1 MSRLF
6 EISDIFAQI
15 FDEFDEIIDDAVEN
29 GSERTEVEEA
39 WFATLDGIESEFEIK
54 AENIAQFI
62 KELKAKSDAIKTEES
77 RLKARRTVYE
87 NKAERLKRYL
97 KESMEKINRKKIETA
112 RSKILIRNNAPSLS
126 IAHESEFI
134 RMLESE
140 NRRELL
146 KYSEPEIRKND
157 VKNLMKAGEI
167 FEGAELVTT
176 KSIIIS

>member
-6 EISDIFAQI
+6 EISDVFAQI

-29 GSERTEVEEA
+29 GSERAEVEKA
-39 WFATLDGIESEFEIK
+39 WFEALNSIETEFEIK

-62 KELKAKSDAIKTEES
+62 KELKAKSDALKSEENK
-77 RLKARRTVYE
+77 LKARRTVYE
-87 NKAERLKRYL
+87 NKAECLKRYL
-97 KESMEKINRKKIETA
+97 KENMEKINRKKIETA

-146 KYSEPEIRKND
+146 KYPEPEIKKND
-157 VKNLMKAGEI
+157 IKNLMKAGEV
-167 FEGAELVTT
+167 FEGAELITT